1 MFNSSTISD
10 AVGTVPEFDSAEV
23 DSIVEVQMRSS
34 QPLPD
39 KMGILNG
46 KYLAG
51 SNESQLI
58 YLTSSGEYRIISM
71 EDLDTICRTPAQ
83 SGKAKDAQLIEA
95 SQPYTHKPC
104 GYCRASMKKALP
116 ATSKTSPSL
125 AMSNVTKAVYRL
137 DTLLGVDPTI
147 F

>member
-1 MFNSSTISD
+1 MELMFNSSTISD

-58 YLTSSGEYRIISM
+58 YLTSSGEYRMISM
-71 EDLDTICRTPAQ
+71 EDLDTICRTPAE

-95 SQPYTHKPC
+95 SQPYTP
-104 GYCRASMKKALP
+104 
-116 ATSKTSPSL
+116 
-125 AMSNVTKAVYRL
+125 
-137 DTLLGVDPTI
+137 
-147 F
+147 